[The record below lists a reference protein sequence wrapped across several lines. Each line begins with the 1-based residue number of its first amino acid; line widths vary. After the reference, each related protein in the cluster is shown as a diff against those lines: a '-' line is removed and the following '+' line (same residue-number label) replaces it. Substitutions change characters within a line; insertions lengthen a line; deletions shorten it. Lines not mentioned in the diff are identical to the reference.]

1 MMRRLVNAVALPL
14 VATLVLT
21 LFVSI
26 TMSSSLPK
34 DMSSSAE
41 WSDFANHVS
50 IRMQATTTPTRV
62 LLLLGMH
69 SLHVYMCLPMLHI
82 TKVLYGFW
90 LGVWVGWSLCCAW
103 ELLLFYI
110 YLRLIHREPQQ
121 AVCAYT
127 ADARSDGILFR
138 ENVAF
143 GMSSLPLQASASL
156 VQFGDVTTAEFM
168 RANALVTVIMSMK
181 NVVCGAVLASAPSRH
196 VLLILAAV
204 LAFSTVLPTVSTFYV
219 SSKTLLAAL
228 HANDHESLLADEI
241 VLDLPS
247 DCEDA
252 VEYTHDNTVACTHDN
267 TVACTHDNTVA
278 CTHDNTV
285 ECTKDNAD
293 A

>member
-21 LFVSI
+21 LFVAI

-50 IRMQATTTPTRV
+50 IRMQATTTPTR

-69 SLHVYMCLPMLHI
+69 MMHLYMCLPMLHI

-121 AVCAYT
+121 VVCAYT

-143 GMSSLPLQASASL
+143 AMSSLPLQASASL
-156 VQFGDVTTAEFM
+156 VQFGDVTTAEFL
-168 RANALVTVIMSMK
+168 RANAFATAIMSMK
-181 NVVCGAVLASAPSRH
+181 NVVCGAVLASAPSKH
-196 VLLILAAV
+196 VLVILASV
-204 LAFSTVLPTVSTFYV
+204 LAFSTVLPTVATFYV

-247 DCEDA
+247 DGEDA
-252 VEYTHDNTVACTHDN
+252 AECK
-267 TVACTHDNTVA
+267 
-278 CTHDNTV
+278 HDNTV

-293 A
+293 V